1 VLVDPLRRRNEN
13 ESSSVALRA
22 ALEIAEPHGE
32 EGLVGTEP
40 EPDLAVVAWLS
51 AEVEGFAAT
60 LGSRGLSRDAEEA
73 LEQTQECCFVESV
86 LAEVA
91 RGLDLGRAVAR
102 WSTAHE
108 VKLFAV
114 DSDRAAAAPEAPGT
128 RVPRRRTLRFQHVG
142 LAEGPL
148 GVRPDRSR

>member
-1 VLVDPLRRRNEN
+1 
-13 ESSSVALRA
+13 
-22 ALEIAEPHGE
+22 
-32 EGLVGTEP
+32 VGTEP

>member
-1 VLVDPLRRRNEN
+1 
-13 ESSSVALRA
+13 
-22 ALEIAEPHGE
+22 
-32 EGLVGTEP
+32 VGTEP

-148 GVRPDRSR
+148 GFRPDRSR

>member
-1 VLVDPLRRRNEN
+1 
-13 ESSSVALRA
+13 
-22 ALEIAEPHGE
+22 
-32 EGLVGTEP
+32 VGTEP
-40 EPDLAVVAWLS
+40 EPDLAAAAWLS
-51 AEVEGFAAT
+51 AEAEGFAAT
-60 LGSRGLSRDAEEA
+60 LGSRGLSRDAEEL
-73 LEQTQECCFVESV
+73 LEETQKCCFVESV